1 MAAFVDEPQ
10 RFVQFVARRLV
21 DAAMQSA
28 GERGC
33 REFASDAL
41 LNNLASAPPLQA
53 PAFRTPEF
61 RGRRRDRGA
70 MRAQSASSMPA
81 TSSRHVS
88 RVLLSNF
95 FAAKD

>member
-28 GERGC
+28 GECGC

-41 LNNLASAPPLQA
+41 LNNLASHVVHRALG
-53 PAFRTPEF
+53 FEETERVVCF
-61 RGRRRDRGA
+61 A
-70 MRAQSASSMPA
+70 MRLRP
-81 TSSRHVS
+81 R
-88 RVLLSNF
+88 
-95 FAAKD
+95 